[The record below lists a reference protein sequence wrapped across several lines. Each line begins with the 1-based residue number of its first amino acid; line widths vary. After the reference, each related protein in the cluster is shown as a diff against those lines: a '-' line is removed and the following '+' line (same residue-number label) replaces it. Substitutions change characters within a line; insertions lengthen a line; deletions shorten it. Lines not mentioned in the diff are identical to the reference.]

1 MDKLNI
7 CVFFSNKDI
16 KSIESASTILNA
28 LNSEKYTTIP
38 IYISDDGKWYL
49 YDGSIGSILDID
61 IERVGTKTVLS
72 PDTEHK
78 GLIRIVLDKKRIIP
92 IDMAISVL
100 FSIKQE
106 MAVRSMLEIAEI
118 PFIGLD
124 AFSYGKCTDFYIKDL
139 IVKDNK
145 INTFEALG
153 FNKTIPAND
162 IYKEVKSTIGFPVT
176 IKSPNNIFSENVYYA
191 NKKDDF
197 LESVETLFNENEN
210 IVVQKTSKDNLISIL
225 FINDIDK
232 VDLYTP
238 VKTIINSDGKIT
250 YENIDLQDD
259 ILQKVQ
265 NMCINLI
272 KIFEITDICVISFY
286 VDTKLKEVYFND
298 INTNIVI
305 TKNDVIKNILDINEV
320 QVKEFLENIIYN
332 IIEQ

>member
-1 MDKLNI
+1 MYKLNI
-7 CVFFSNKDI
+7 CVFFSNKNI

-92 IDMAISVL
+92 IDIAISML
-100 FSIKQE
+100 FDINQE
-106 MAVRSMLEIAEI
+106 MAVRSMLSISEI

-124 AFSYGKCTDFYIKDL
+124 AFSYGKCTDFYVKDL

-145 INTFEALG
+145 INTFTALG
-153 FNKTIPAND
+153 FNKTIPSSD
-162 IYKEVKSTIGFPVT
+162 IYKEVKSTIGFPVI
-176 IKSPNNIFSENVYYA
+176 IKSSNNIFAEDVYYA

-197 LESVETLFNENEN
+197 LESVENLFDENEN
-210 IVVQKTSKDNLISIL
+210 IVVQKTCKDNLISIL
-225 FINDIDK
+225 FINDVDK
-232 VDLYTP
+232 VDLYQP
-238 VKTIINSDGKIT
+238 VKTIINSDGKVN

-259 ILQKVQ
+259 ILEKVQ
-265 NMCINLI
+265 NMCLTLI
-272 KIFEITDICVISFY
+272 KVFEITDICVISFY
-286 VDTKLKEVYFND
+286 IDQKSKEIYFND

-320 QVKEFLENIIYN
+320 QIKEFLENIIDN
-332 IIEQ
+332 VIK